1 MLKVKA
7 CYYMLIDTVGPPPK
21 CNQPSATSYKASI
34 ITVNVSCPNGNS
46 AITEFEIQY
55 RKASRQWR
63 SKKFSASFSQPFI
76 VRDLSAFTSY
86 EVRVRAANKYNYEK
100 KNASFSDPITVRT
113 AEGGEIS
120 VSY

>member
-1 MLKVKA
+1 
-7 CYYMLIDTVGPPPK
+7 MLIDTVGPPPK
-21 CNQPSATSYKASI
+21 CNQPSATSYKASS

-55 RKASRQWR
+55 RKASGQWR
-63 SKKFSASFSQPFI
+63 SKKFSASISQSFISQSFI
-76 VRDLSAFTSY
+76 VGDLSAFTSY

-100 KNASFSDPITVRT
+100 NKASFSDLIGVRT
-113 AEGGEIS
+113 AEGGEMS